1 MRVLIIAFLVLIA
14 GVAEAHRVNL
24 FVSVEG
30 DTVHAEGYFP
40 DGAAC
45 RDCLVEVLEL
55 GSGKKLLAGTTDEQ
69 GRFSFKLPGKGPLK
83 VVLNAGMG
91 HRDEHIL
98 REPETGL
105 SSPEA
110 SGAEHAPEEVK
121 IRGIGLQAF
130 DEVLDSKLKP
140 IDQRLIKIEQRLSRP
155 GMTEVIGGI
164 GYIVGIFGIFLYLKE
179 RGRR

>member
-1 MRVLIIAFLVLIA
+1 MRILIIAFLVLIA

-40 DGAAC
+40 DGGAC
-45 RDCLVEVLEL
+45 KDCLVEVLEL
-55 GSGKKLLAGTTDEQ
+55 GSGKKLLEGATDAEGT
-69 GRFSFKLPGKGPLK
+69 FSFKLPGKGPLK

-91 HRDEHIL
+91 HRDEYIL
-98 REPETGL
+98 REPETGP

-110 SGAEHAPEEVK
+110 STAESAPEEIK
-121 IRGIGLQAF
+121 IPGSGLQAF
-130 DEVLDSKLKP
+130 DEVLDRKLTP

-155 GMTEVIGGI
+155 GMAEVIGGI
-164 GYIVGIFGIFLYLKE
+164 GYIVGIFGILFYLKG